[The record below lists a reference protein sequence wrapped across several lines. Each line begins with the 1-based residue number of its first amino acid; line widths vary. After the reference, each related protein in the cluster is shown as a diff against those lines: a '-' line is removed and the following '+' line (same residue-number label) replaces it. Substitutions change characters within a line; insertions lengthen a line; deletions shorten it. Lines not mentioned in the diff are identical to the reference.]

1 MFLANLIHLAR
12 KAALGI
18 KAHLTFHRTTREL
31 TGLSDHTLRDIGIS
45 RIDIQSIARAAALK
59 ATRPSPAAAASRQIA
74 SAHDLS
80 GGAKPATL
88 LALND
93 DAPRQMA
100 S

>member
-18 KAHLTFHRTTREL
+18 KAHLTYHRTAREL

-45 RIDIQSIARAAALK
+45 RLDIQSIARQAAAR
-59 ATRPSPAAAASRQIA
+59 AVPAAPAAATSLQIA
-74 SAHDLS
+74 STRDFA
-80 GGAKPATL
+80 GAATPVSL
-88 LALND
+88 LGLND